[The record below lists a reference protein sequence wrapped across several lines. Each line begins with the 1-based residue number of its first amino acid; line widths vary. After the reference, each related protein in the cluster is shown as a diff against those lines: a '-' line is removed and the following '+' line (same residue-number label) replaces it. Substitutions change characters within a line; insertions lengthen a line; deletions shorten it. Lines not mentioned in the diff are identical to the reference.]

1 MNRTDWLWVLGGG
14 CVVSFGGTLTAVS
27 AFRGDFLG
35 TYLGF
40 LLFGGGYRLSQWGV
54 HEGAAGSDDRFV
66 TRVLN
71 AITRRWLRKYGLFA
85 LGVAIAAYGGV
96 VGAQSV
102 DSLSLAGLVVAGLGM
117 IGGYVIGHIG
127 INNAYV

>member
-1 MNRTDWLWVLGGG
+1 MNRTEWLWVLGGG

-27 AFRGDFLG
+27 AFRGNFLG
-35 TYLGF
+35 AYLGF

-54 HEGAAGSDDRFV
+54 HEAGERSNGRFLDRAW
-66 TRVLN
+66 N
-71 AITRRWLRKYGLFA
+71 AIDRRWLRKYGLFA
-85 LGVAIAAYGGV
+85 IGVGVATYGGV

-102 DSLSLAGLVVAGLGM
+102 DSLSPPGLVVAGVGM

-127 INNAYV
+127 INDAYV

>member
-1 MNRTDWLWVLGGG
+1 MNRTEWLWVLGGG

-27 AFRGDFLG
+27 AFRGEFLG
-35 TYLGF
+35 AYLGF

-54 HEGAAGSDDRFV
+54 HEAGERSDESFLA
-66 TRVLN
+66 RVKTV
-71 AITRRWLRKYGLFA
+71 IGRDWLRKYGLFA
-85 LGVAIAAYGGV
+85 IGVAVATYGGV

-102 DSLSLAGLVVAGLGM
+102 DSLSLTRLVVAGVGM

-127 INNAYV
+127 INDAYV